1 MATLEYGAPSDMV
14 YQDTLRAEEYRR
26 TVEQVNLFNAA
37 SNGAIL
43 LESDPARQ
51 MAEGGDAT
59 DTARFKPI
67 DSLISWRDND
77 NPGTAVDVA
86 KLEMTGG
93 KLVRQTL
100 GCGPVS
106 VTDIQAR
113 KAGKAFDMN
122 GAMVNLGQQ
131 FADAKLLHLRNNL
144 IAAAV
149 AAIDSADT
157 TDGST
162 ASADIHILDAARG
175 RTAGAKVTATMAQIN
190 LLLAKMGDAR
200 ESIVTFLMPS
210 ALFAD
215 LVGDSIA
222 NYKFDRV
229 AGVTIYSDVVQAFG
243 RTVIVADVPALSAA
257 LTSGYHTEY
266 AVLGLGIGALRST
279 ILYDQGI
286 ELQRD
291 ILKESSVT
299 YVREDFDVEYEA
311 YGMKWSSATDN
322 PTDAQLATASNWDE
336 EYDDH
341 RQFKIV
347 KGIFNA
353 SL

>member
-1 MATLEYGAPSDMV
+1 MTVEYGAASDMV
-14 YQDTLRAEEYRR
+14 YKDTLRAEEYRR
-26 TVEQVNLFNAA
+26 TVEQVNLFNVA
-37 SNGAIL
+37 SSGAIL

-51 MAEGGDAT
+51 MAEGGDFT
-59 DTARFKPI
+59 ETARFKPI
-67 DSLISWRDND
+67 DSLISRRDND
-77 NPGTAVDVA
+77 NPGNDVDVA

-113 KAGKAFDMN
+113 KAGKSFDMN
-122 GAMVNLGQQ
+122 AAMVNLGQQ
-131 FADAKLLHLRNNL
+131 FADAKLVHIRDNI
-144 IAAAV
+144 IAAAM
-149 AAIDSADT
+149 AAVDSADT
-157 TDGST
+157 P
-162 ASADIHILDAARG
+162 SADVHILDAARG
-175 RTAGAKVTATMAQIN
+175 KAAGAKVNATMAQLN

-200 ESIVTFLMPS
+200 ESIMTFLMPS
-210 ALFAD
+210 AVFAD

-229 AGVTIYSDVVQAFG
+229 AGVTIYRDVVQAFG
-243 RTVIVADVPALSAA
+243 RTVIVADVPALSSD
-257 LTSGYHTEY
+257 LTSGYYSEY
-266 AVLGLGIGALRST
+266 GVLGLGIGALRAT

-311 YGMKWSSATDN
+311 YGMKWASATDN

-336 EYDDH
+336 DYDDH

>member
-1 MATLEYGAPSDMV
+1 MVVEYGAPSDMV
-14 YQDTLRAEEYRR
+14 YKDTLRAEEYRR
-26 TVEQVNLFNAA
+26 TVEQVSLFNAA
-37 SNGAIL
+37 SGGAII

-51 MAEGGDAT
+51 MAEGGDFT
-59 DTARFKPI
+59 ETARWKPI
-67 DSLISWRDND
+67 DSLISRRDND
-77 NPGTAVDVA
+77 NPGNAVDVK

-93 KLVRQTL
+93 KQVRQTL

-113 KAGKAFDMN
+113 KAGRKFDMN
-122 GAMVNLGQQ
+122 SAMVNLGQQ
-131 FADAKLLHLRNNL
+131 FADAKLLRIRNNV
-144 IAAAV
+144 IAGAV

-157 TDGST
+157 PSVDV
-162 ASADIHILDAARG
+162 HILDAARG
-175 RTAGAKVTATMAQIN
+175 KTAGAKSKATMAQIN

-210 ALFAD
+210 AVFTD
-215 LVGDSIA
+215 LVGDSIT

-243 RTVIVADVPALSAA
+243 RTVIVADVPSLIGE
-257 LTSGYHTEY
+257 LTSGYYTEY
-266 AVLGLGIGALRST
+266 GVLGLGVGALGAT

-286 ELQRD
+286 EIQRD
-291 ILKESSVT
+291 VLKESSMS
-299 YVREDFDVEYEA
+299 YVREDFDVEYEV
-311 YGMKWSSATDN
+311 YGMKWNVATDN

-336 EYDDH
+336 DYDDH
-341 RQFKIV
+341 RQLKIV

-353 SL
+353 TL

>member
-1 MATLEYGAPSDMV
+1 MTAEYGAPSDMV
-14 YQDTLRAEEYRR
+14 YTDTLRAEEYRR

-37 SNGAIL
+37 SGGAIL

-51 MAEGGDAT
+51 MAEGGDFT

-67 DSLISWRDND
+67 DSLVARRDND
-77 NPGTAVDVA
+77 NPGIDVDIK

-93 KLVRQTL
+93 KLIRQTL

-113 KAGKAFDMN
+113 KAGKNFDMN
-122 GAMVNLGQQ
+122 AAMVNLGVQ
-131 FADAKLLHLRNNL
+131 FADAKLLHIRNNI
-144 IAAAV
+144 IAASV
-149 AAIDSADT
+149 AAVDSADT
-157 TDGST
+157 P
-162 ASADIHILDAARG
+162 SADVHVLDIARG
-175 RTAGAKVTATMAQIN
+175 KTAGAKVKATMGQLN

-200 ESIVTFLMPS
+200 ESVVTFLMPS
-210 ALFAD
+210 AVFAD
-215 LVGDSIA
+215 LVGDSIS
-222 NYKFDRV
+222 NYQFDRV
-229 AGVTIYSDVVQAFG
+229 AGVTIYRDVVQAFG
-243 RTVIVADVPALSAA
+243 RTVIVADVPS
-257 LTSGYHTEY
+257 LTSSLTSSYYTEY
-266 AVLGLGIGALRST
+266 AVLGLGVGALRAT

-291 ILKESSVT
+291 ILKASSVT
-299 YVREDFDVEYEA
+299 YVREDFDVEYEV
-311 YGMKWSSATDN
+311 YGMKWAVATDN
-322 PTDAQLATASNWDE
+322 PTDAALATASNWGQ

-341 RQFKIV
+341 RQFKVV

>member
-1 MATLEYGAPSDMV
+1 MTSEYGSASDMV
-14 YQDTLRAEEYRR
+14 YTDTLRAEEYRR

-37 SNGAIL
+37 SGGAIL

-51 MAEGGDAT
+51 MAEGGDFT
-59 DTARFKPI
+59 ETARFKPI
-67 DSLISWRDND
+67 DSLIARRDND
-77 NPGTAVDVA
+77 NPGTAVDTK

-100 GCGPVS
+100 GCGPVA

-113 KAGKAFDMN
+113 KAGRHFDMSA
-122 GAMVNLGQQ
+122 AMVNLGLQ
-131 FADAKLLHLRNNL
+131 FADAKLVHIRNNL

-149 AAIDSADT
+149 AAVDSADT

-162 ASADIHILDAARG
+162 ASADIHVLDVARG
-175 RTAGAKVTATMAQIN
+175 AASGAKVTATMAQIN

-200 ESIVTFLMPS
+200 ESIATFLMPS
-210 ALFAD
+210 PVFAD

-222 NYKFDRV
+222 NYQFERA
-229 AGVTIYSDVVQAFG
+229 AGVTIYRDVVQAFG
-243 RTVIVADVPALSAA
+243 RTVIVADVPALTSE

-266 AVLGLGIGALRST
+266 NVLGLGAGALRGT
-279 ILYDQGI
+279 IVYDQNI
-286 ELQRD
+286 ELARD
-291 ILKESSVT
+291 ILRESSVT
-299 YVREDFDVEYEA
+299 YAREDFDVEYEV
-311 YGMKWSSATDN
+311 YGMKWASAADN

-336 EYDDH
+336 DYQDH
-341 RQFKIV
+341 RQLKIV
-347 KGIFNA
+347 KGVFNA